1 MKSILAI
8 SAAVTIAAVAAG
20 AEAPRSDTSAAT
32 TAEAPRSDTSAA
44 ATAEA
49 PRSDFSGAVLNVGAD
64 IQGAPDVAAALQA
77 IIDANPN
84 RTIFIPDG
92 TYILSRP
99 IVTPADPKLA
109 VSLHLSDFAILKAA
123 EDFPVRKPLVRLGG
137 SHPANNI
144 RIPGSVYALAGGI
157 LDGSGIAAG
166 VTIESGRETR
176 IRDLSM
182 KNVAFG
188 LRILRGANN
197 GSSDCD
203 IRDVN
208 IVGNRAP
215 DSVGVII
222 EAHDNTLTNL
232 RIADC
237 RVGVRIRAGGNRLT
251 NVHPLWTNPKDQ
263 YPGGIGFDD
272 GSSNN
277 SYVCCYADHFSTGWR
292 FRKGSGIAVLQQC
305 INFWYA
311 PTPGQRHTAIRCDGQ
326 FRAHCSS
333 MEIGFNGTN
342 AVNTVLAVGAPG
354 GDGFIADPRL
364 YERLL
369 NDPAD
374 SFRDYLRGSIHGS
387 IKSEPGPVLGVPAI
401 PSAAA
406 LFGQAPSLS
415 PDGDWTF
422 VSVTNGVSDDV
433 CAAPCNDDDLSY
445 HFRCLHDDGG
455 LLVEAIVRDNDV
467 ATDTCP
473 EGAIDCR
480 SWLDDCAEVFID
492 GEMARLDD
500 SRKDGGKHLWHG
512 GEFVLVANGAA
523 QSNSSAA
530 PKGYIKPEQAFGGAL
545 PEANW
550 WTGEA
555 FIIPGYGH
563 AERIY
568 IPWRS
573 MGHSATPARVGF
585 TISLQD
591 DDNGGERDHTLY
603 WIGNPAKPHL
613 DERAY
618 GVLDF
623 L

>member
-20 AEAPRSDTSAAT
+20 AEAPRSDISA
-32 TAEAPRSDTSAA
+32 
-44 ATAEA
+44 
-49 PRSDFSGAVLNVGAD
+49 AVLNVGAD
-64 IQGAPDVAAALQA
+64 IQSAPDVAAAIQA

-84 RTIFIPDG
+84 RTIFLPDG

-99 IVTPADPKLA
+99 IVTAADPKLA

-144 RIPGSVYALAGGI
+144 RIPGSVDALAGGI

-208 IVGNRAP
+208 IVGNRTP

-237 RVGVRIRAGGNRLT
+237 RVGVRIRGGGNRLT

-277 SYVCCYADHFSTGWR
+277 SYICCYADHFSTGWR

-354 GDGFIADPRL
+354 GDGSSPTRTFT
-364 YERLL
+364 
-369 NDPAD
+369 
-374 SFRDYLRGSIHGS
+374 RGFSTT
-387 IKSEPGPVLGVPAI
+387 PPT
-401 PSAAA
+401 PSA
-406 LFGQAPSLS
+406 
-415 PDGDWTF
+415 T
-422 VSVTNGVSDDV
+422 T
-433 CAAPCNDDDLSY
+433 CAAAS
-445 HFRCLHDDGG
+445 
-455 LLVEAIVRDNDV
+455 
-467 ATDTCP
+467 T
-473 EGAIDCR
+473 
-480 SWLDDCAEVFID
+480 
-492 GEMARLDD
+492 
-500 SRKDGGKHLWHG
+500 
-512 GEFVLVANGAA
+512 A
-523 QSNSSAA
+523 QSSRSRGQSSASR
-530 PKGYIKPEQAFGGAL
+530 PFPRRPRY
-545 PEANW
+545 
-550 WTGEA
+550 
-555 FIIPGYGH
+555 
-563 AERIY
+563 
-568 IPWRS
+568 S
-573 MGHSATPARVGF
+573 
-585 TISLQD
+585 
-591 DDNGGERDHTLY
+591 
-603 WIGNPAKPHL
+603 AKPWSAMTAGFRTAWRW
-613 DERAY
+613 ESVAE
-618 GVLDF
+618 
-623 L
+623 